1 MSNIRQT
8 CTTIGGEIN
17 IWDSEQRRFLT
28 GGVTIDSA
36 TVAAVNNKK
45 ILRAGYPLGK
55 ITASGKYGPYA
66 SDSTDG
72 RQTAV
77 ALLAEEVDV
86 TLGDEVAAAVDAAR
100 VIEGR
105 LPITITATIKAQLPH
120 ITFVIR

>member
-55 ITASGKYGPYA
+55 ITASGKYGPYV
-66 SDSTDG
+66 SDATDG

-105 LPITITATIKAQLPH
+105 LPITITATIKGQLPH

>member
-55 ITASGKYGPYA
+55 ITASGKYGPYV
-66 SDSTDG
+66 SDATDG

-105 LPITITATIKAQLPH
+105 LPITITATIKGQLPH
-120 ITFVIR
+120 IIFVIR